1 MRRVAVFATENHA
14 LRFWSF
20 LKKQGVES
28 SLENIDSDKDEFCE
42 IWVAEEDQ
50 VSSALSYLKDFNSNP
65 DDPKYSSVSKKEKD
79 RKEKNLSGRRGFME
93 FNLRNKWQTRERAN
107 GTVTLSLIITCV
119 AVFLL
124 SGMGKN
130 TEMVGGFFISEKLDG
145 QLSEFLS
152 GEIWRVFTPIF
163 LHFNFLHI
171 LFNMFWL
178 HDLGGQIEKRKGPKF
193 FVSFILILALASN
206 LTQFI
211 LTGPAFGGM
220 SGVVYGLFGYVW
232 VKTRLDPADGFRLDP
247 MVAMIMFGFFLICFT
262 GLFGGIA
269 NWAHAGGLGVG
280 IAWGYASAYRWNQG
294 RR

>member
-1 MRRVAVFATENHA
+1 MRLIGSFNTEKHA
-14 LRFWSF
+14 LRFWSYI
-20 LKKQGVES
+20 KKHGVES
-28 SLENIDSDKDEFCE
+28 SLEKADSPKEANWE
-42 IWVAEEDQ
+42 VWIAEEDQ
-50 VSSALSYLKDFNSNP
+50 VDSAFSFLKEFQANPEDQKYEISSQI
-65 DDPKYSSVSKKEKD
+65 EKD
-79 RKEKNLSGRRGFME
+79 AKTRKPSKNRGFRE
-93 FNLRNKWQTRERAN
+93 FNLRDKWQRTDRSA
-107 GTVTLSLIITCV
+107 GTMTLSLIITCV

-130 TEMVGGFFISEKLDG
+130 TELVGGFFISEKVDG

-193 FVSFILILALASN
+193 FISFILLIALVSN
-206 LTQFI
+206 LTQFT

-262 GLFGGIA
+262 GVFGGIA
-269 NWAHAGGLGVG
+269 NWAHAGGLAVG
-280 IAWGYASAYRWNQG
+280 LAWGYGSAYRWNQG
-294 RR
+294 RN

>member
-1 MRRVAVFATENHA
+1 MRLIGSFNTEKQA
-14 LRFWSF
+14 LRFWSYI
-20 LKKQGVES
+20 KKQGIES
-28 SLENIDSDKDEFCE
+28 SLEKADSPKDVNWEVW
-42 IWVAEEDQ
+42 IAEEDQ
-50 VSSALSYLKDFNSNP
+50 VDSAFSFLSEFKADPEDQKYEVSSQI
-65 DDPKYSSVSKKEKD
+65 EKD
-79 RKEKNLSGRRGFME
+79 AKTRNPAKNRGFRE
-93 FNLRNKWQTRERAN
+93 FNLRDKWQRTDRSA
-107 GTVTLSLIITCV
+107 GTMTLSLIITCV

-130 TEMVGGFFISEKLDG
+130 TELVGGFFISEKVDG
-145 QLSEFLS
+145 QLSEFLN

-193 FVSFILILALASN
+193 FISFILLIALVSN
-206 LTQFI
+206 LTQFT

-262 GLFGGIA
+262 GVFGGIA
-269 NWAHAGGLGVG
+269 NWAHAGGLAVG
-280 IAWGYASAYRWNQG
+280 LAWGYGSAYRWNQG
-294 RR
+294 RK